1 MEMANKKKS
10 GVFSKIVVSVVIAL
24 NVLFTIAVLK
34 IFLKTSSEPTV
45 LITMW
50 FGFTTAELW
59 NLAGITKTKK
69 KREDYY
75 G

>member
-1 MEMANKKKS
+1 MEMNKKK
-10 GVFSKIVVSVVIAL
+10 GKFSKIIVSVVIGL

-34 IFLKTSSEPTV
+34 IFFKTSCEPTV

-59 NLAGITKTKK
+59 SLAGIKKIEK